1 MNSEL
6 INELLNEILIERFE
20 QVAKEKE
27 PEIDLQRADHGE
39 AGNESEEGIFYND
52 FRTDCLFLGFASG
65 YENRCQET
73 NFDMSIL
80 INEFNNKTTWHWE
93 DNDRIQK

>member
-20 QVAKEKE
+20 QVAIEKE
-27 PEIDLQRADHGE
+27 PDINLERSNGGE
-39 AGNESEEGIFYND
+39 EDGIFYND

-80 INEFNNKTTWHWE
+80 INDFNNKTVWH
-93 DNDRIQK
+93 

>member
-1 MNSEL
+1 MNDEL
-6 INELLNEILIERFE
+6 LSKLLNEILIEIFE
-20 QVAKEKE
+20 EVAIIKE
-27 PEIDLQRADHGE
+27 PNINLDRDEDEDG
-39 AGNESEEGIFYND
+39 SFYTD

-80 INEFNNKTTWHWE
+80 INEFNDKTTWH
-93 DNDRIQK
+93 

>member
-20 QVAKEKE
+20 QVAIEKE
-27 PEIDLQRADHGE
+27 PDIYLERSKGAGSDGSADD
-39 AGNESEEGIFYND
+39 EGIYYVD

-65 YENRCQET
+65 YQNRCEET

-80 INEFNNKTTWHWE
+80 INEFNDKTTWH
-93 DNDRIQK
+93 